1 MKKRRL
7 SIKLKLWL
15 TLFII
20 LLLSA
25 ISIIWINNELR
36 PTLIAYCDQEARRV
50 ATETIN
56 NSIRTEFSNK
66 ISYDDIMAI
75 KTDKDGNIVMI
86 QANTVEL
93 NVIGSQIALEVQKR
107 IADIKSRTAEIPLS
121 ALTKIELLSNYG
133 PRIPFNMK
141 PVGSVLTSYRSEFAS
156 AGINQTRHIVYL
168 DVIANVQVIIP
179 LARNTVTVTTSI
191 PIAESIIVGKVPNTY
206 AEINSDSI
214 DKSIK
219 EYNTNK
225 K

>member
-1 MKKRRL
+1 MKKRK
-7 SIKLKLWL
+7 IGFKLKIWIIFLFAL
-15 TLFII
+15 TLS
-20 LLLSA
+20 L
-25 ISIIWINNELR
+25 ISVIWINNELR
-36 PTLIAYCDQEARRV
+36 PTLLAYCDQEARRV

-56 NSIRTEFSNK
+56 NSIKTEFSNK

-121 ALTKIELLSNYG
+121 ALTGIELLANLG

-168 DVIANVQVIIP
+168 DCAASVQVIIP
-179 LARNTVTVTTSI
+179 LARNTVTVSTSI

-206 AEINSDSI
+206 AEINSDTI
-214 DKSIK
+214 ERSIK